1 MDVSAGARPRR
12 RRAGGERRQA
22 VLGNVVEILA
32 ERGYHNTRFQDVSHA
47 SGVAIS
53 TLQGYFGSR
62 EDMLVEALQAATDG
76 EVIEMLRVGESTED
90 PWQRVVLLIDRGI
103 DTPTPVWRML
113 MEFWTAAAHDDE
125 LRAHSIGLQ
134 ARYRAPFET
143 TLRLGVDNGVFHPK
157 HDIGS
162 VIDLVVAALD
172 GLCFPRVLQ
181 QPYPEIDGF
190 RAVLLDQLAT
200 TLGVQQ

>member
-1 MDVSAGARPRR
+1 MTFAHTRR

-22 VLGNVVEILA
+22 VLKNVIEVLA
-32 ERGYHNTRFQDVSHA
+32 ERGYYNTRFRDVSDA

-62 EDMLVEALQAATDG
+62 EDMLVEALQAATEG
-76 EVIEMLRVGESTED
+76 EVTEMRRVSEGIEDL
-90 PWQRVVLLIDRGI
+90 WQQVVLLVDRGI

-125 LRAHSIGLQ
+125 LRADSIGLQ
-134 ARYRAPFET
+134 ARYREPFET
-143 TLRLGVDNGVFHPK
+143 TLQLGVDTGVFHPK

-162 VIDLVVAALD
+162 VVDLVVAALD

-181 QPYPEIDGF
+181 QPYPQFEGF

-200 TLGVQQ
+200 TLGVQT